1 MWFLYLHMRGEQR
14 PALIL
19 TASHKHEHVI
29 AASLQLS
36 EMRVE
41 RYGADGGFMTTDLS
55 VGRKVGPVAYAAHI
69 QFVFGDSDGRN
80 MGAVGT
86 DA

>member
-41 RYGADGGFMTTDLS
+41 RYGADRRFMTTDLS

-80 MGAVGT
+80 MGAVGA